1 MNESL
6 ADEKRD
12 ISEIIDIP
20 DEYYY
25 ITKPKQGISEAV
37 REGMHNKH
45 LSLRKTADKIEGM
58 SFPQIARITSGENYN
73 IDTLLKVLHVLD
85 LEIQIQPKNK

>member
-1 MNESL
+1 MTGPLKN
-6 ADEKRD
+6 KKYD
-12 ISEIIDIP
+12 ISDIIDIP

-25 ITKPKQGISEAV
+25 ITVPKQKISEAV

-73 IDTLLKVLHVLD
+73 IDTLLKVLNVLD
-85 LEIQIQPKNK
+85 LEIQIKPKDK